1 MMQYDLDNGFPE
13 HFLAGTPRVDN
24 PFGKRL
30 VEQGIKQFRLTETQK
45 FPHVTFFYNGG
56 YREPLDPK
64 IEDYHLIP
72 SDKVPTFADAPMM
85 KASEIG
91 KRAGIHSF
99 RSIRLRVDQFCQRR
113 HGRAHRES

>member
-45 FPHVTFFYNGG
+45 FPMSLFSTTADTVN
-56 YREPLDPK
+56 
-64 IEDYHLIP
+64 HLTQ
-72 SDKVPTFADAPMM
+72 K
-85 KASEIG
+85 
-91 KRAGIHSF
+91 
-99 RSIRLRVDQFCQRR
+99 
-113 HGRAHRES
+113 